1 MGYLGGLLCTALLV
15 FATAA
20 AAAESPVGTIKAVVG
35 TAFVVRRGTAASAQ
49 PSEKVF
55 RGDVFKTGADGSLGI
70 MFADDTS
77 LSLGPNT
84 HIILEEFLFAPAKG
98 ELGFVARILR
108 GTAAYLSGIIGKLSP
123 ESVRIE
129 TPVAAVGIRGTRLL
143 VKIDD
148 DGV

>member
-1 MGYLGGLLCTALLV
+1 MGYFGGLLCAALVVFTA
-15 FATAA
+15 AA
-20 AAAESPVGTIKAVVG
+20 AAAESPVGTIKAVAGAV
-35 TAFVVRRGTAASAQ
+35 FVVRQGTASSPQ
-49 PSEKVF
+49 PNEKVF
-55 RGDVFKTGADGSLGI
+55 RGDAFKTGADGSLGI
-70 MFADDTS
+70 MFVDDTS

-84 HIILEEFLFAPAKG
+84 HIIVEEFLFTPAKG

-129 TPVAAVGIRGTRLL
+129 TPVAVVGIRGTRLL

-148 DGV
+148 DGG